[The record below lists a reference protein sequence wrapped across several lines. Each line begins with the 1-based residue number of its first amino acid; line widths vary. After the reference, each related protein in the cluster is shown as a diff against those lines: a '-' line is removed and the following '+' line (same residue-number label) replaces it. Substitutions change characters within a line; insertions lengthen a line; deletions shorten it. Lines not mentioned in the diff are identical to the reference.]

1 MKNWRNALCLIA
13 VIGLAAATATPAF
26 AKKNSGG
33 HNGFDSSGQP
43 HGFSQGQK
51 HGWNG
56 AGTPPGW
63 TQGKK
68 KGWNGGTMP
77 PGWSR

>member
-13 VIGLAAATATPAF
+13 AIGLAAGLTAPAF
-26 AKKNSGG
+26 AKNGGG
-33 HNGFDSSGQP
+33 HNGFDSSGLP
-43 HGFSQGQK
+43 RGFSQGKK

-56 AGTPPGW
+56 AGVPPGW
-63 TQGKK
+63 SHGNR